1 MTDSA
6 SPKTLGF
13 VFIDRFADWEYGL
26 IAASAVAWFDA
37 TTVALTPKGGPVRSA
52 AGFSLAGDR
61 PLTADAAEGLDAV
74 IVVGSEGWSSALPID
89 IRELL
94 QCVASRGGVVGGIC
108 AGTLALARAGLF
120 AGRDHTSNGR
130 EWIRER
136 LGFYPGDSRY
146 VDVSEAVRDGPIV
159 SAPGSA
165 PGTFAIAVLRALYP
179 GRAEDI
185 DRIWPLFA
193 REYIEGSADALPV
206 QSRVA

>member
-1 MTDSA
+1 MTDPVPSK
-6 SPKTLGF
+6 SLGF

-26 IAASAVAWFDA
+26 LAASAVEWFGA
-37 TTVALTPKGGPVRSA
+37 AAVALTPNGGPVRSA
-52 AGFSLAGDR
+52 AGFSLAGER

-130 EWIRER
+130 EWIRQQ

-146 VDVSEAVRDGPIV
+146 VDVLEAVRDGPVV

-179 GRAEDI
+179 GRAEAI
-185 DRIWPLFA
+185 DRMWPVFA
-193 REYIEGSADALPV
+193 REYLEGSAGAP
-206 QSRVA
+206 QARSRVA